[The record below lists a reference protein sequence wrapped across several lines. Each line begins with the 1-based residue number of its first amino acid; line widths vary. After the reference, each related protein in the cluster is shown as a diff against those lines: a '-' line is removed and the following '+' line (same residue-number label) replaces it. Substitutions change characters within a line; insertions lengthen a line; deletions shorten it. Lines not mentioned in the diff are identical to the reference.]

1 MDVGIAPVAE
11 KSIPLHEF
19 YSALGHA
26 IRYDIVR
33 YLGSF
38 HRAVQ
43 YTELVEW
50 LQIKPGSF
58 YFHIKKL
65 GQLVAQDEE
74 KRFYLTQMG
83 KTAYQLVQSG
93 EKFHDDAQKANNH
106 DDVFIPQIPK
116 RFSSVFFGEFIR
128 RRAFTSQF
136 NLLVFGVMVC
146 QLILLD
152 LSQLGMIPFYLDGDL
167 YFGLIGC
174 LGEYLASILVIW
186 LSLEIITRYFSIK
199 GFSRELLSGIPLA
212 LLPLFLYPAIIILS
226 RDFFILATLLANPTV
241 SILVIFILQI
251 ITAVFVIQLLQ
262 VIKTVKFERALIP
275 VFIVLYG
282 FSILSLVI
290 STIL

>member
-11 KSIPLHEF
+11 KPIALHEF

-58 YFHIKKL
+58 YFHVKKL

-74 KRFYLTQMG
+74 KRFYLTEIG
-83 KTAYQLVQSG
+83 KTAYGLIQSG
-93 EKFHDDAQKANNH
+93 ETFHESDQRADNH
-106 DDVFIPQIPK
+106 NSTPVFHPPK

-128 RRAFTSQF
+128 RRGFTRQF
-136 NLLVFGVMVC
+136 NAIVIGVTLL
-146 QLILLD
+146 QILLLD
-152 LSQLGMIPFYLDGDL
+152 LSQLGMIPFYLDGNL

-174 LGEYLASILVIW
+174 FGEYLVSILAIW

-212 LLPLFLYPAIIILS
+212 LLPLFLYPAVIILS
-226 RDFFILATLLANPTV
+226 RDFIILAAFLANPTV
-241 SILVIFILQI
+241 SILFIFVLQI

-262 VIKTVKFERALIP
+262 VIKTVAFERALVP
-275 VFIVLYG
+275 VFIILYG
-282 FSILSLVI
+282 FSILSLVV
-290 STIL
+290 STLL